1 MIAVQHIDVV
11 IVSLVN
17 NTIPVFVILLAY
29 FLLKERLRKM
39 ECFFIALTF
48 GAVIVIVLGQKPSE
62 SSDTFNEAPF
72 AYIAL
77 FCNPLIS
84 AGGQVAQKKLTAL
97 DELVVTF
104 WP

>member
-17 NTIPVFVILLAY
+17 NTIPVFVILLAF

-62 SSDTFNEAPF
+62 SSETFNEAPF
-72 AYIAL
+72 AYISL

-84 AGGQVAQKKLTAL
+84 AGGQVA
-97 DELVVTF
+97 
-104 WP
+104 

>member
-1 MIAVQHIDVV
+1 MIAVKHVDVV

-17 NTIPVFVILLAY
+17 NTTPVFVILLA
-29 FLLKERLRKM
+29 FFMLKERLRKM

-48 GAVIVIVLGQKPSE
+48 GAVIIIILGQKPSGTA
-62 SSDTFNEAPF
+62 DTFVDAPF
-72 AYIAL
+72 VYIAL

-84 AGGQVAQKKLTAL
+84 AGGQVAQKKLSAL